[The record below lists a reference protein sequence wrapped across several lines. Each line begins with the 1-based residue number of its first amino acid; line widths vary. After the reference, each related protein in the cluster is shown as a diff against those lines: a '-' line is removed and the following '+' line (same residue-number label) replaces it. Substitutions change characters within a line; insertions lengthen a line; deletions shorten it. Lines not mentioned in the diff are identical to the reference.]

1 MTDRPR
7 EIDCGE
13 AAEKL
18 YEYLDQEL
26 DAATEAAVKQHLEMC
41 APCFQVFDFEKTY
54 LKFIETRAR
63 AQGAPESLKRKLLDQ
78 LFREG
83 SAAD

>member
-1 MTDRPR
+1 MTDQPR
-7 EIDCGE
+7 EIDCSE

-26 DAATEAAVKQHLEMC
+26 DAATEAAVKHHLETC
-41 APCFQVFDFEKTY
+41 APCIRVFDFEKTY
-54 LKFIETRAR
+54 LKFIEIRAR
-63 AQGAPESLKRKLLDQ
+63 AEGAPESLKRKLLDQ